1 MSLVF
6 KPALILAV
14 IILIIVFALFYSPL
28 FKAQKIDIS
37 QNQDCLKA
45 QDVFDALKNS
55 KNLFFISKGK
65 LENTLKSQYS
75 CIGTLEIKK
84 IFPSKLQVNIA
95 PKEPVVKIEG
105 TSLMITDDGQVV
117 EGILAK
123 DKPIIFLPSDVKV
136 VLGQKIS
143 EKTIIFAVQVTSKL
157 LKSDFLPVNVRIVGN
172 DEVVIYNQQ
181 GQLAIFSSKK
191 DKEVQVD
198 SLQQVISKAKIE
210 SAKIAKI
217 DLRFDKP
224 VISYRQ

>member
-6 KPALILAV
+6 KLGLIGAV
-14 IILIIVFALFYSPL
+14 TLLIIVFKLFYSPF
-28 FKAQKIDIS
+28 FKVQKIDIS
-37 QNQDCLKA
+37 QNQSCLKT

-55 KNLFFISKGK
+55 QNLFFISQRK
-65 LENTLKSQYS
+65 LEDTLKSQYT
-75 CIGTLEIKK
+75 CIGTLEVKK
-84 IFPSKLQVNIA
+84 IFPSELQVNITA
-95 PKEPVVKIEG
+95 KEPVVKIEG

-123 DKPIIFLPSDVKV
+123 DKPIFFLPSEVKV

-143 EKTIIFAVQVTSKL
+143 QQAIIFAVGATSKL
-157 LKSDFLPVNVRIVGN
+157 LKSDFLPVNIRITGKDDVA
-172 DEVVIYNQQ
+172 IYNQQ

-191 DKEVQVD
+191 DKEEQVD

>member
-28 FKAQKIDIS
+28 FKVQKIDIS
-37 QNQDCLKA
+37 QNQNCLA
-45 QDVFDALKNS
+45 TQDIFDELKNS
-55 KNLFFISKGK
+55 KNLFFISKRK
-65 LENTLKSQYS
+65 LENTLKSKYS

-143 EKTIIFAVQVTSKL
+143 EKTIIFAIQTTSKL
-157 LKSDFLPVNVRIVGN
+157 LKSDFLPVNVRITGQDDVA
-172 DEVVIYNQQ
+172 IYNQL

-191 DKEVQVD
+191 DKEEQVD
-198 SLQQVISKAKIE
+198 SLQQVISKAKID

>member
-6 KPALILAV
+6 KPALIFAV

-75 CIGTLEIKK
+75 CIGNIEVGKK
-84 IFPSKLQVNIA
+84 FPSKLEIKITV
-95 PKEPVVKIEG
+95 KEPVVKIEG
-105 TSLMITDDGQVV
+105 TNFMLTDDGQVT
-117 EGILAK
+117 EGISQK
-123 DKPIIFLPSDVKV
+123 DNPIIFLPPEVKV

-143 EKTIIFAVQVTSKL
+143 DPTAIFAIQTTSKL

>member
-28 FKAQKIDIS
+28 FKVQKIDIS
-37 QNQDCLKA
+37 QNQNCLA
-45 QDVFDALKNS
+45 TQDIFDELKNS
-55 KNLFFISKGK
+55 KNLFFISKRK
-65 LENTLKSQYS
+65 LENTLKSKYS